1 MKIICTKCGLVHNSR
16 ATEHLKDRLCCY
28 NTVRLVGYEIEEK
41 VKAEYAKLYP
51 LPCNCGSV
59 ITSQEPDK
67 LCCRFTLIYAAHGIT
82 DKAEYEVERDN
93 HQEAK
98 EKGIEP
104 IFKSITSKGDMEIIH
119 RMVKGEA
126 VKMEKKRDYGRNEYT
141 IHLDCAKVVFTK
153 SMWGKG
159 FYAFLYINGWD
170 DRHLERKSI
179 KEHAKQIGMELAC
192 MFTN

>member
-1 MKIICTKCGLVHNSR
+1 MKIICTKCGLVHNNR
-16 ATEHLKDRLCCY
+16 ATEHLKGRLCCFD
-28 NTVRLVGYEIEEK
+28 TVRLVNYEIEEK
-41 VKAEYAKLYP
+41 VKSEYAKLFP
-51 LPCNCGSV
+51 LPCNCGSM
-59 ITSQEPDK
+59 ITNQEPDK
-67 LCCRFTLIYAAHGIT
+67 LCCRFTLICAAHGIT

-98 EKGIEP
+98 ERGVKP
-104 IFKSITSKGDMEIIH
+104 IFKSITSKRDMEIIH

-153 SMWGKG
+153 SSYGKG
-159 FYAFLYINGWD
+159 FYAFLTISSFENSYAYRSTI
-170 DRHLERKSI
+170 R
-179 KEHAKQIGMELAC
+179 EHAQQIGMKLAC